1 MLYAEAAEMV
11 IRFWSARTTAL
22 RFPDYL
28 QHFNMN
34 VLPSLRAVDGFLEAR
49 ILSQSDGVVV
59 QFIVETLWASMEAI
73 DSFAGPDREAA
84 VIADEA
90 LHLLTSYDH
99 RVRHYQV
106 DLCEVNRTTKAS
118 A

>member
-1 MLYAEAAEMV
+1 MV
-11 IRFWSARTTAL
+11 VRFWSARTTQV
-22 RFPDYL
+22 RFPEYL
-28 QHFNMN
+28 RHFNEN

-49 ILSQSDGVVV
+49 VISQSDGVVV
-59 QFIVETLWASMEAI
+59 QFIVETLWSSMEAI
-73 DSFAGPDREAA
+73 DRFAGPDREAA

-99 RVRHYQV
+99 RVRHYLV
-106 DLCEVNRTTKAS
+106 DLCEDHQASGAS